1 MVEIAGKRCKA
12 VCFHRGNHMKLAGLI
27 VVAVALCAGCAT
39 TEGVQ
44 YRSLGVPKGKPIT
57 QEDRAR
63 LLDEATADVLKH
75 CKAQLETMEAR
86 AVRQRRTSFWVYGA
100 GLIAGSVIAPALT
113 AANAAKHAGAIA
125 GLSGMAGAAGLAGKA
140 LEDTGFSGSSTVS
153 ERAKIAE
160 TIRIQL
166 PTASNITEPD
176 EKRYAA
182 LGIMQAAC
190 IAYDLTVPKGPG
202 TKTE

>member
-1 MVEIAGKRCKA
+1 MVKKCSQA
-12 VCFHRGNHMKLAGLI
+12 VQRRLFPQGDHMKLPGLI

-44 YRSLGVPKGKPIT
+44 FRSLGVPRDKSIT
-57 QEDRAR
+57 QEDRAK

-86 AVRQRRTSFWVYGA
+86 AVRQRRTSLWVYGA